1 MILKKDNLQAKAKTG
16 MLERIEKGGKIPRES
31 RGGSPVDRSLN
42 ESAFSKIDREK
53 FVRHRL
59 RS

>member
-31 RGGSPVDRSLN
+31 RQPGGP
-42 ESAFSKIDREK
+42 K
-53 FVRHRL
+53 FERKRL
-59 RS
+59 FENR